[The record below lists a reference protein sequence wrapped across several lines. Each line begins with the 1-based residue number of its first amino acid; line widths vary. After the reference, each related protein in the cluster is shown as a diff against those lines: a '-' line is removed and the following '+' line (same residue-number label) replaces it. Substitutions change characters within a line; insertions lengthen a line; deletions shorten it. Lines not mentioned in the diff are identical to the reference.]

1 MLFFMS
7 KYGMRLTHEQALLLE
22 QIRKTPVSDFTWEFQ
37 NELNHF
43 IQDMRSK
50 RDYAEMAKSDE
61 RSKLR
66 AIQETKRRQKAI
78 KLAKTLKV
86 GDVVKMRGVRDGKGY
101 RLVLEIR
108 DHDVVCRKLKL
119 VNKVMFESEVVW
131 YMPKSTALVCD
142 EYITTHGKDKLHSIL
157 GHPIHRYRT

>member
-1 MLFFMS
+1 
-7 KYGMRLTHEQALLLE
+7 MRDFNHTQLQLLE
-22 QIRKTPVSDFTWEFQ
+22 QIRKSPVELWTWDFQ
-37 NELNHF
+37 NELNH
-43 IQDMRSK
+43 IVQEMRSK
-50 RDYAEMAKSDE
+50 RDYAEMDKSRD
-61 RSKLR
+61 RSKQR

-78 KLAKTLKV
+78 KLAKTLQI

-131 YMPKSTALVCD
+131 YMPRATALVCD